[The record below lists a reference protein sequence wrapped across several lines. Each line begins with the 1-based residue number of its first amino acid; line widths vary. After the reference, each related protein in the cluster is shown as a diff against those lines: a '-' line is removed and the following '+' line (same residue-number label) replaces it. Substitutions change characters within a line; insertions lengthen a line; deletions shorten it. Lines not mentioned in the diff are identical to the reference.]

1 MMKRDKGQG
10 LVEFAFAFP
19 FVIMLIFGIIYCGM
33 MFYDYSTL
41 SNLARSST
49 REAAIS
55 QQFRPGERYTE
66 IEEHYKTEKINLT
79 TSLYETDGADYFKI
93 EEDQR
98 GYITTTISMKLPNQT
113 SYVMHLVLPDRYVI
127 RYHMRKEFRQD

>member
-1 MMKRDKGQG
+1 MRKNKGQS
-10 LVEFAFAFP
+10 LVEFAFVFP

-41 SNLARSST
+41 SSLARSST

-55 QQFRPGERYTE
+55 QQSRPGSRYTE
-66 IEEHYKTEKINLT
+66 IEEHYKAEKLNLT

-93 EEDQR
+93 EEDAN
-98 GYITTTISMKLPNQT
+98 GYITTTISMKLPSQT
-113 SYVMHLVLPDRYVI
+113 SYVMRMVLPQRYSI

>member
-1 MMKRDKGQG
+1 MRKNKGQS
-10 LVEFAFAFP
+10 LVEFAFVFP
-19 FVIMLIFGIIYCGM
+19 FIIMLIFGIIYCGM

-55 QQFRPGERYTE
+55 QQSRPGERYTE
-66 IEEHYKTEKINLT
+66 IEEHYKAEKLNLT

-93 EEDQR
+93 EEDQH

-113 SYVMHLVLPDRYVI
+113 SYVMRMVLPDRYVI
-127 RYHMRKEFRQD
+127 RYYMRKEFRQD

>member
-1 MMKRDKGQG
+1 MRKEKGQG
-10 LVEFAFAFP
+10 LVEFAFVFP
-19 FVIMLIFGIIYCGM
+19 FVIMLLFGIIYCGM

-55 QQFRPGERYTE
+55 QQHRPGERYAE
-66 IEEHYKTEKINLT
+66 IEEHYKAEQTKLI

-93 EEDQR
+93 EEDAN
-98 GYITTTISMKLPNQT
+98 GYIATTISMKLPSQT
-113 SYVMHLVLPDRYVI
+113 SYVMRMVLPDRYVI
-127 RYHMRKEFRQD
+127 RYYMRKEFRED